1 MIKKTFYDFILTLE
15 GNSADQSK
23 LDNDVEEYNPE
34 SWEKHKVFL
43 HKFHEALEELPS
55 PSWTDIAKSG
65 KNFGRRALDSEEAWY
80 DIHNELKAVGF
91 TWQDVKNNKD
101 VILDNLECYSSLNA
115 YVDIILYNLDDNYN
129 VGGWSVDVESDFDEI
144 VVKYRYGY
152 HQTTYGRV
160 FLKRYWGSVENF
172 IEKYA
177 KNILKL
183 FIHDTGCIDRSD
195 MKDILQEIDENK
207 GFTEWRDGVL
217 TLYFEAFYENAKH
230 GIVSAQVHKLD
241 FDTFKAFF
249 MNWLHNTNNELE
261 IEDYDDHLEI
271 DFNCD
276 L

>member
-1 MIKKTFYDFILTLE
+1 MIKKTFHDFILTLE

-34 SWEKHKVFL
+34 SWEKNKGFL
-43 HKFHEALEELPS
+43 HRFHSALEELPS
-55 PSWTDIAKSG
+55 PSWTEISINYSRK
-65 KNFGRRALDSEEAWY
+65 RPYDSEEVWH
-80 DIHNELKAVGF
+80 DIHNELSAVGL
-91 TWQDVKNNKD
+91 TWEEVKNNKE
-101 VILDNLECYSSLNA
+101 VILDNLDCYSSLNA
-115 YVDIILYNLDDNYN
+115 FVDIILYNLYDKYP
-129 VGGWSVDVESDFDEI
+129 VGGWDDGVVSDYNEI
-144 VVKYRYGY
+144 SIKYRYGY
-152 HQTTYGRV
+152 HQTTYGRI

-177 KNILKL
+177 KNILKV
-183 FIHDTGCIDRSD
+183 FIEDTGCIDRAD

-249 MNWLHNTNNELE
+249 MNWLHNTNGELE

>member
-195 MKDILQEIDENK
+195 MKDILQEIDEEVDDAYIK
-207 GFTEWRDGVL
+207 TILRLYLVLCLRRPRSRHSKECFLKEWAEDTKCRQVIDL
-217 TLYFEAFYENAKH
+217 TMLEL
-230 GIVSAQVHKLD
+230 HKR
-241 FDTFKAFF
+241 
-249 MNWLHNTNNELE
+249 MH
-261 IEDYDDHLEI
+261 IY
-271 DFNCD
+271 
-276 L
+276 